1 MRWGGSSQ
9 HPDVFYRQLHS
20 GCVYQKMAA
29 GGDANSKGPFVASLF
44 RQITWMTMLP
54 FFLVG
59 IGGDRIFG
67 LVFGENWL
75 EAGVY
80 CQILSFSLFINFI

>member
-1 MRWGGSSQ
+1 
-9 HPDVFYRQLHS
+9 
-20 GCVYQKMAA
+20 MAA